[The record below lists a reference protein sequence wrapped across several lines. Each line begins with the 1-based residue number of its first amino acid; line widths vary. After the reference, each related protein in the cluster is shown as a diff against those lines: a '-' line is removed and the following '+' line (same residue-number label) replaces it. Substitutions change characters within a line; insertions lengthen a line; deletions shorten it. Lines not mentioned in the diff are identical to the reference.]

1 MRKTT
6 LADKN
11 FAQFIATDTANWIII
26 VNFAKQ
32 IQKIMM
38 SRQYSVESQHSDRLL
53 RILIAVVLSAIPIL
67 GGWSQTRRSA
77 FPGAFLTSNLNTDHG
92 LSSSRAFSAIEG
104 VDGAIWISTKQGVDR
119 YNGFA
124 VKSYRLPLAHHY
136 SDASG
141 MVIKLCK
148 VRGNLIAY
156 DNKGHIY
163 SYSPVTDIFTERYD
177 LPSLLGGT
185 MVLNEVCCDSDGS
198 LWAALDRGVCH
209 IDGSGKPLVLL
220 KRHYIHHVGRIAGG
234 TIIGA
239 ADGVFIARRHKVSK
253 ALALKSVLCSF
264 DDAVAHR
271 LWLGTF
277 HDGVVAVDDRSFA
290 PITLPSLHLPLMPVR
305 AILPWSHSTLLFGID
320 GAGVYSFDPSRQQTA
335 ETLNTDGSPSASLQG
350 NGVYSLLRDHWG
362 NLWVT
367 TYSGGVD
374 LAVPTGLTPV
384 FIRHEYPNTQSIINN
399 SVNYILEDNNG
410 NLWYATDRGISIYHS
425 RSQSWTHTLYN
436 KVVLSLADYGG
447 TMLAATYGDG
457 IFAVSADGSSHL
469 EYASTLGNLK
479 TNYVYSLLTDSHGEL
494 WIGCLDGPLVHL
506 SATGRKEYPIK
517 EVQCI
522 VESPDH
528 SAIAVGTTHGA
539 YLIDRGSA
547 RVRRFFY
554 PEQFSGIDYNYFIN
568 AMSFEGNSLLW
579 IATDGGGI
587 YHYDLRSQKVRNLTM
602 AQGLPSNVVSS
613 LVWDKHHSLWMG
625 TDRGLACLVDSKIVN
640 INYMKGLECEYKRQ
654 AATALRD
661 GRIIFGSN
669 HGAVIIS
676 PDEAT
681 NIFYKAPLKITDID
695 VEGIPDDSIW
705 HANLYKMRQ
714 QGEIR
719 LSHNH
724 NSLLVHFE
732 SINYRYQ
739 NDIVYRCYLEGF
751 DRHWSSFLR
760 QQEMRYA
767 NIPPGS
773 YVLHVR
779 SASKSNHRILGTATL
794 RINIAQ
800 PWWNTIWAWIAYIAL
815 LMWVAYMIWNY
826 YRNRLQQRY
835 DQEKIN
841 FFVNTAHNIRTP
853 LTLVLAPLKDIA
865 SDKGLSSRSRQFLDM
880 ATENGNR
887 LMTMISQ
894 LLDFQKASQKGH
906 DFHPQFLDASAY
918 MQAVAQK
925 FRVVASDNGIS
936 LVTDVPKSSLSFISD
951 TTILDLIF
959 ENLVSNAIKYTPS
972 GGTVTLSAHVGS
984 RHLYLDVADT
994 GMGVPKAEHSK
1005 LFTAFYRATNAG
1017 KGKGYGLG
1025 LNITRDLT
1033 TRIGGELRWE
1043 SEEGKG
1049 STFTVVLPLSKHQ
1062 KPIDGL
1068 TDDSDNRD
1076 TILFVDDNSDLRQ
1089 YMRMAFSR
1097 LYNVVTVADGEE
1109 ALQFLSHSVCD
1120 IVVSDIMMPGIQ
1132 GDELCRRI
1140 KENDETSWLPVILLT
1155 AKGTKDFMIEGLQ
1168 KGADDYI
1175 AKPFDTEILETK
1187 IAAILANRRRLSQ
1200 YYLHKS
1206 LLQAQHTDDDHE
1218 GGHAHDAVGT
1228 TITPLE
1234 NSDTVHDATVQL
1246 NPDDQA
1252 FVDKATKLV
1261 IEHLSDTTFT
1271 IDRLCREMAMS
1282 RTLFYGRLK
1291 TLTGQS
1297 PQDFIRL
1304 LRLER
1309 AAALLKSG
1317 DTVLDVSIK
1326 TGFANVKYFSTLFKK
1341 HFGTVPSK
1349 YNK

>member
-1 MRKTT
+1 MP
-6 LADKN
+6 
-11 FAQFIATDTANWIII
+11 
-26 VNFAKQ
+26 
-32 IQKIMM
+32 
-38 SRQYSVESQHSDRLL
+38 RQYSVESRHSDRLL

-67 GGWSQTRRSA
+67 GGWSQPRQSA

-104 VDGAIWISTKQGVDR
+104 ADGAIWISTKQGVDR

-124 VKSYRLPLAHHY
+124 VKSYRLPRAHQY

-141 MVIKLCK
+141 MVIKLSK

-163 SYSPVTDIFTERYD
+163 SYSPVTDMFTERYD

-209 IDGSGKPLVLL
+209 IDDNGKPHLLL
-220 KRHYIHHVGRIAGG
+220 KGHYVQHVGRIARGI
-234 TIIGA
+234 IIGA
-239 ADGVFIARRHKVSK
+239 ADGVFIARHHKVSK
-253 ALALKSVLCSF
+253 ILTLRSVLCSY
-264 DDAVAHR
+264 DDAAAHR

-277 HDGVVAVDDRSFA
+277 HDGVMAVDDRTFT
-290 PITLPSLHLPLMPVR
+290 PIAQPGLHLPLMPVR
-305 AILPWSHSTLLFGID
+305 AILPWNRSTLLFGID

-335 ETLNTDGSPSASLQG
+335 ETLNTDGSPLASLQG

-384 FIRHEYPNTQSIINN
+384 FIRHEYLNAQSIVNN
-399 SVNYILEDNNG
+399 SVNFIFEDSNG
-410 NLWYATDRGISIYHS
+410 NRWYATDRGISIYHS

-436 KVVLSLADYGG
+436 KVVLSLTEYNGA
-447 TMLAATYGDG
+447 MLAATYGDG
-457 IFAVSADGSSHL
+457 IFAVSANGSSHL
-469 EYASTLGNLK
+469 IYANTLGNLK

-506 SATGRKEYPIK
+506 SAAGRKEYPIK

-522 VESPDH
+522 VESPDRTT
-528 SAIAVGTTHGA
+528 IAVGTTHGA
-539 YLIDRGSA
+539 YLINRSSA
-547 RVRRFFY
+547 RVKRIFY
-554 PEQFSGIDYNYFIN
+554 PEQFSNVDYNYFIN
-568 AMSFEGNSLLW
+568 AMSFEGNGLLW

-587 YHYDLRSQKVRNLTM
+587 YRYNLHSNSVRNLTM

-613 LVWDKHHSLWMG
+613 LVWDNRHCLWMG
-625 TDRGLACLVDSKIVN
+625 TDRGLAQLRGTKIVN

-661 GRIIFGSN
+661 GRLIFGSN
-669 HGAVIIS
+669 QGAVIIS
-676 PDEAT
+676 PDQAAS
-681 NIFYKAPLKITDID
+681 IFYKAPLRITDID
-695 VEGIPDDSIW
+695 VEGITADSTW
-705 HANLYKMRQ
+705 HSRLYKMMQ
-714 QGEIR
+714 QGEVR
-719 LSHNH
+719 LNHNH
-724 NSLLVHFE
+724 NSLMVHFE

-739 NDIVYRCYLEGF
+739 NDIVYQCYLEGF
-751 DRHWSSFLR
+751 DRHWSPFFR
-760 QQEMRYA
+760 QQVARYA

-773 YVLHVR
+773 YVLNVR
-779 SASKSNHRILGTATL
+779 SASKSNHRTLGTTTL
-794 RINIAQ
+794 LITIAQ
-800 PWWNTIWAWIAYIAL
+800 PWWNTIWAWMVYTALLLWIAY
-815 LMWVAYMIWNY
+815 MGWNY

-865 SDKGLSSRSRQFLDM
+865 ADQGLSSRSRQFLDM

-894 LLDFQKASQKGH
+894 LLDFQKASQKAH
-906 DFHPQFLDASAY
+906 DFHPQLLDATAY
-918 MQAVAQK
+918 IQAVAQK
-925 FRVVASDNGIS
+925 FMVVASDNGITLS
-936 LVTDVPKSSLSFISD
+936 TDVADHPMSFISD
-951 TTILDLIF
+951 QTILDIIF

-972 GGTVTLSAHVGS
+972 GGTITLRARAGS
-984 RHLYLDVADT
+984 RHIYLDVADT
-994 GMGVPKAEHSK
+994 GMGVPKAERSK
-1005 LFTAFYRATNAG
+1005 LFAAFYRATNAA

-1049 STFTVVLPLSKHQ
+1049 STFTVVLPLPEHQ
-1062 KPIDGL
+1062 KPVISQ
-1068 TDDSDNRD
+1068 TDDGESRD

-1089 YMRMAFSR
+1089 YMRMAFSKR
-1097 LYNVVTVADGEE
+1097 YHVVTVADGTE
-1109 ALQFLSHSVCD
+1109 ALDYLSHNVCG
-1120 IVVSDIMMPGIQ
+1120 IVVSDIMMPGIK

-1140 KENDETSWLPVILLT
+1140 KENDETAWVPVILLT

-1187 IAAILANRRRLSQ
+1187 IASILANRRRLSK

-1206 LLQAQHTDDDHE
+1206 LLLAQHTDNNETGQTHNNNE
-1218 GGHAHDAVGT
+1218 AELAQK
-1228 TITPLE
+1228 
-1234 NSDTVHDATVQL
+1234 SADATAAPIEEPNAPEAVQL

-1252 FVDKATKLV
+1252 FVDKATRLV
-1261 IEHLSDTTFT
+1261 MEHLSDTAFT
-1271 IDRLCREMAMS
+1271 IDRLCQEMAMS

-1309 AAALLKSG
+1309 AAALLKTG
-1317 DTVLDVSIK
+1317 DSVLDVSIK
-1326 TGFANVKYFSTLFKK
+1326 TGFTNVKYFSTLFKK
-1341 HFGTVPSK
+1341 HFGIVPSK
-1349 YNK
+1349 YNN